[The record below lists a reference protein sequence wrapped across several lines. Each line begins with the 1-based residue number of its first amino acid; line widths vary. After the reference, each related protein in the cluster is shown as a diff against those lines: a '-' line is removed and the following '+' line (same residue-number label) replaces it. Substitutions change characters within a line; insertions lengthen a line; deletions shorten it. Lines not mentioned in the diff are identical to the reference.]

1 MKKLF
6 KTLPLLMV
14 ASLSACDIAHQYPID
29 NLFCFDTV
37 VTVKTTEYNGLM
49 YSVHVQEGTCQ
60 RLKEIDAVADAYKKR
75 DVACIYDL
83 NNTNEEIEISE
94 QLYKLLKRALD
105 AQTFAPYYNPFIGSL
120 SNKWKEALSKGE
132 ILSESIIQEELNKMK
147 DAELIL
153 GWDGEN
159 KYTAQRVGEALIDV
173 GAIAKG
179 YALDV
184 CESYLHKHAEPE
196 YEYMIDAGNSS
207 ILLGRNKGGSNF
219 KIKIK
224 DLSKPTY
231 LYLKDSFVSTSGT
244 SEQGVKIGDNTYSH
258 IINPNDGSAINNYDA
273 VIVIAPA
280 QGEMNGFKTDALS
293 TSFMLS
299 SIEEIEYFD
308 YGSDCSVIVIKDD
321 NIVYSSESLE
331 LYHG

>member
-29 NLFCFDTV
+29 TLFCFDTV

-49 YSVHVQEGTCQ
+49 YSVHVQEGTCKL
-60 RLKEIDAVADAYKKR
+60 LKEVDAVADAYKKR

-94 QLYKLLKRALD
+94 RLYNLLKRALD

-132 ILSESIIQEELNKMK
+132 ILSESVIQEELNKMK

-153 GWDGEN
+153 EWDGEN

-184 CESYLHKHAEPE
+184 CEQFLHRRAEPD
-196 YEYMIDAGNSS
+196 YEYMIDAGSSS
-207 ILLGRNKGGSNF
+207 ILLGRNKDNINF
-219 KIKIK
+219 KVKIK
-224 DLSKPTY
+224 DLSNPTY
-231 LYLKDSFVSTSGT
+231 LYLKDSFVAVSGT

-280 QGEMNGFKTDALS
+280 QGKMNGYKTDALS
-293 TSFMLS
+293 TSLMLS

-321 NIVYSSESLE
+321 NIIYSSESLN
-331 LYHG
+331 L

>member
-1 MKKLF
+1 MKKFLE
-6 KTLPLLMV
+6 TLPLLMV
-14 ASLSACDIAHQYPID
+14 ASLTACDIAHQYPID
-29 NLFCFDTV
+29 TLFCFDTV

-49 YSVHVQEGTCQ
+49 HSVHVQEGTCKL
-60 RLKEIDAVADAYKKR
+60 LKEVDAVSDAYKKR

-94 QLYKLLKRALD
+94 RLYNLLKRALD
-105 AQTFAPYYNPFIGSL
+105 AQTFAPNYNPFIGSL
-120 SNKWKEALSKGE
+120 SNKWKDALAKGE
-132 ILSESIIQEELNKMK
+132 VLSETVIQEELNKMK

-153 GWDGEN
+153 EWDGKN

-184 CESYLHKHAEPE
+184 CESYLHRYAEPD

-207 ILLGRNKGGSNF
+207 ILLGRKKGGSSNF
-219 KIKIK
+219 TIKIK

-231 LYLKDSFVSTSGT
+231 LYLKDSFISTSGT
-244 SEQGVKIGDNTYSH
+244 SEQGVKIGDTVYSH
-258 IINPNDGSAINNYDA
+258 IINPKDGSAVNNYDS

-280 QGEMNGFKTDALS
+280 QGKMNGYKTDALS
-293 TSFMLS
+293 TSLMLS

-321 NIVYSSESLE
+321 NIIYSSESLN
-331 LYHG
+331 L

>member
-1 MKKLF
+1 MRRTFKL
-6 KTLPLLMV
+6 LPLLLV

-29 NLFCFDTV
+29 TLFCFDTV

-60 RLKEIDAVADAYKKR
+60 RLKEMDAVADAYKKR
-75 DVACIYDL
+75 DVTCIYDL

-94 QLYKLLKRALD
+94 QLFNLLKRALD
-105 AQTFAPYYNPFIGSL
+105 AQRFAPYYNPFIGSL

-132 ILSESIIQEELNKMK
+132 VLSESIVQEELNKMK
-147 DAELIL
+147 DADLIL
-153 GWDGEN
+153 EWDGEN

-184 CESYLHKHAEPE
+184 CESYLHRRAGPE

-224 DLSKPTY
+224 DLSEPTY
-231 LYLKDSFVSTSGT
+231 LYLKDCFVSTSGT
-244 SEQGVKIGDNTYSH
+244 SEQGVKIGDTIYSH
-258 IINPNDGSAINNYDA
+258 IINPNDGSAINNYDS

-280 QGEMNGFKTDALS
+280 QGEMNGYRTDAFS
-293 TSFMLS
+293 TSLMLS
-299 SIEEIEYFD
+299 SIEEIKYFD
-308 YGSDCSVIVIKDD
+308 FNSDCSVIVIKDD
-321 NIVYSSESLE
+321 NIVYSSESLN
-331 LYHG
+331 L

>member
-1 MKKLF
+1 MIKFL
-6 KTLPLLMV
+6 KTLPLLLV
-14 ASLSACDIAHQYPID
+14 ASLSACDIAHQYRQD
-29 NLFCFDTV
+29 TLFLFDTA
-37 VTVKTTEYNGLM
+37 VTVKTTEYHGLM
-49 YSVHVQEGTCQ
+49 YNVVVQEGTCKL
-60 RLKEIDAVADAYKKR
+60 LKEVDAVADAYKKR

-83 NNTNEEIEISE
+83 NNTNEEIEINAE
-94 QLYKLLKRALD
+94 LYNLLKRALE
-105 AQTFAPYYNPFIGSL
+105 AQTFAPNYNPFIGSL

-132 ILSESIIQEELNKMK
+132 VLSNSIIQEELNKMK

-153 GWDGEN
+153 EWDGEN

-184 CESYLHKHAEPE
+184 CESYLHRYAEPE

-207 ILLGRNKGGSNF
+207 ILLGRKKGSSNF
-219 KIKIK
+219 TIKIK

-231 LYLKDSFVSTSGT
+231 LYLKDSFISTSGT

-258 IINPNDGSAINNYDA
+258 IINPKDGSAVSNYDA

-280 QGEMNGFKTDALS
+280 QGEMNGYRTDALS
-293 TSFMLS
+293 TSLMMS

-308 YGSDCSVIVIKDD
+308 FNSDCSVVVIKDD
-321 NIVYSSESLE
+321 NIVYSSESLK
-331 LYHG
+331 L